1 MGGRADLA
9 VLSPKARQAMHADR
23 PADSGRARAA
33 QAWNAL
39 GGCPMAAL
47 NMALNAL
54 SLL

>member
-1 MGGRADLA
+1 MGAEPIWRCWA
-9 VLSPKARQAMHADR
+9 PKARPTMHADR